1 MAHIKQS
8 DIAKKLNVTR
18 ITVSKALRNH
28 PDISAEMK
36 KKVLETAEELGYI
49 PNLIAQNLIS
59 KRTFT
64 IGVVIPDLE
73 NSFFAYVTDSIIDI
87 AAENNYY
94 VFVTVSR
101 ENQQSEK
108 LNIQKLIGM
117 RVDGLLV
124 CVSQYTTNPQI
135 FNNIRTL
142 KIPLVFFDR
151 PFEGLNF
158 PCVTFDDRNSATST
172 IEKIIEQGYTRI
184 AHFAGYSNVS
194 IGRERYLGYK
204 NALERKGIE
213 IKPEWIIEGGFEIED
228 GHKAFNKLYSSNNI
242 PEIIFTVNDRVALGV
257 YQAIA
262 EIGLKIPDDIGVVGF
277 GFKDTA
283 QSFSPSLAIVNQN
296 PRKIGSTAA
305 ELLIKIING
314 ADNEVQQ
321 NIILEEEFIWNNS
334 TLFNE
339 IRHEKKE
346 INGKCNTCRNWDS
359 CKGGCKAASYA
370 TYENLMSPD
379 PLCDYEKK

>member
-73 NSFFAYVTDSIIDI
+73 NSFFAYVADSIIDT
-87 AAENNYY
+87 AAEKNYY

-124 CVSQYTTNPQI
+124 CVSQYTTDPQI
-135 FNNIRTL
+135 FNLI
-142 KIPLVFFDR
+142 
-151 PFEGLNF
+151 E
-158 PCVTFDDRNSATST
+158 NS
-172 IEKIIEQGYTRI
+172 
-184 AHFAGYSNVS
+184 
-194 IGRERYLGYK
+194 
-204 NALERKGIE
+204 
-213 IKPEWIIEGGFEIED
+213 
-228 GHKAFNKLYSSNNI
+228 
-242 PEIIFTVNDRVALGV
+242 
-257 YQAIA
+257 
-262 EIGLKIPDDIGVVGF
+262 
-277 GFKDTA
+277 
-283 QSFSPSLAIVNQN
+283 
-296 PRKIGSTAA
+296 
-305 ELLIKIING
+305 
-314 ADNEVQQ
+314 
-321 NIILEEEFIWNNS
+321 
-334 TLFNE
+334 
-339 IRHEKKE
+339 
-346 INGKCNTCRNWDS
+346 
-359 CKGGCKAASYA
+359 
-370 TYENLMSPD
+370 
-379 PLCDYEKK
+379 

>member
-36 KKVLETAEELGYI
+36 KKVLETAENLGYI

-158 PCVTFDDRNSATST
+158 PCVIFDDRNSATST

-334 TLFNE
+334 ILRKSN
-339 IRHEKKE
+339 H
-346 INGKCNTCRNWDS
+346 
-359 CKGGCKAASYA
+359 
-370 TYENLMSPD
+370 
-379 PLCDYEKK
+379 

>member
-28 PDISAEMK
+28 PDISVEMK

-49 PNLIAQNLIS
+49 PNLIAQNLITN
-59 KRTFT
+59 KTFT
-64 IGVVIPDLE
+64 LGVVIPDLE
-73 NSFFAYVTDSIIDI
+73 NSFFAYVTDSIIDT
-87 AAENNYY
+87 ATGKKYF

-101 ENQQSEK
+101 ENQQSER
-108 LNIQKLIGM
+108 LNIQKLLGM

-124 CVSQYTTNPQI
+124 CVSQYTINPQI
-135 FNNIRTL
+135 FKNIQTL

-151 PFEGLNF
+151 SFEGLNF

-194 IGRERYLGYK
+194 IGRQRCLGYK

-228 GHKAFNKLYSSNNI
+228 GYKAFNKLYNSNNI
-242 PEIIFTVNDRVALGV
+242 PEIIFAVNDRVALGV
-257 YQAIA
+257 YKAIG

-283 QSFSPSLAIVNQN
+283 QSFFPSLAIVNQN
-296 PRKIGSTAA
+296 PRKIGSIAT

-334 TLFNE
+334 IL
-339 IRHEKKE
+339 
-346 INGKCNTCRNWDS
+346 RNS
-359 CKGGCKAASYA
+359 KH
-370 TYENLMSPD
+370 
-379 PLCDYEKK
+379 